1 MIYISVEQFLKKQP
15 KTLTKGKRVFTNGCF
30 DLLHP
35 GHMAYLKEA
44 KGLGE
49 QLIVGLN
56 SDASVKLNKGDTR
69 PITAQEDR
77 AIMLDCLQMVDD
89 VILFDEETPCQLISK
104 LKPNIYVKGGDYKKD
119 EIPETAIV
127 EAYLGQVF
135 MLNFKSGYSTS
146 KLIQHIKTLP

>member
-1 MIYISVEQFLKKQP
+1 MIYRSVEQFLKNQP
-15 KTLTKGKRVFTNGCF
+15 KTLIKGKRVFTNGCF

-69 PITAQEDR
+69 PIIAQEDR
-77 AIMLDCLQMVDD
+77 AIMLDCLQ
-89 VILFDEETPCQLISK
+89 IEK
-104 LKPNIYVKGGDYKKD
+104 KAKG
-119 EIPETAIV
+119 
-127 EAYLGQVF
+127 F
-135 MLNFKSGYSTS
+135 
-146 KLIQHIKTLP
+146 